1 MNKRLTGFLI
11 GTLLLI
17 NSLSYS
23 QVEPSRVVVL
33 PDSIVAKII
42 DELIIKDHL
51 VFELNKK
58 DSIITVY
65 QQKNDNLS
73 IQVGFYKLNE
83 EEYKTIILKEREQS
97 KGKDGTIK
105 ILNRKL
111 TWAKIGE
118 ITLSALALLEL
129 VVIVM
134 LATK

>member
-118 ITLSALALLEL
+118 IALSALALLEL